1 MALYEQMAL
10 ARTFDERLVVLQR
23 EGVISAHSSAAG
35 EEGAIV
41 GAAAAMKDDDWI
53 FGSQREVAAALW
65 RGMPLAACAHRAFG
79 TSRDVGKGRNA
90 PGMPFWK
97 AARVV
102 TTSALVGTQIPHAA
116 GLAWAARA
124 RGADEAVVVFF
135 GDGATSSSDFHAG
148 LNFAGVTR
156 APLVAFCRN
165 NGWAMSTPTSRQTA
179 SAGIAI
185 KAEAYG
191 LQGVRVDGAD
201 VVAVLGVVREAR
213 ARAARGE
220 GGTLVEA
227 VTVPLDE
234 TADAEM
240 RLQRDPMARMR
251 RLLETRSLWNDERE
265 ERLRSDVR
273 AEVDEALAEARQAE
287 PPAPDT
293 TFEDVYAEMPWHLLE
308 QKGDCPGR
316 AT

>member
-10 ARTFDERLVVLQR
+10 ARAFDERLVALQR
-23 EGVISAHSSAAG
+23 EGAISAHSSAAG
-35 EEGAIV
+35 EEGSIV
-41 GAAAAMKDDDWI
+41 GAAAAMRDDDWI

-65 RGMPLAACAHRAFG
+65 RGMPVAACAHRAFG
-79 TSRDVGKGRNA
+79 TSRDAGKGRSA

-97 AARVV
+97 SARVV
-102 TTSALVGTQIPHAA
+102 TTSALIGTQIPHAA
-116 GLAWAARA
+116 GLAWAARK
-124 RGADEAVVVFF
+124 RGADEVVLVFF
-135 GDGATSSSDFHAG
+135 GDGATSSGDFHAG

-156 APLVAFCRN
+156 APLVAVCRN

-179 SAGIAI
+179 SAGFAI

-191 LQGVRVDGAD
+191 LQGIRVDGAD

-213 ARAARGE
+213 ERAARGE

-234 TADAEM
+234 AADAQT
-240 RLQRDPMARMR
+240 RLQRDPVARMR
-251 RLLETRSLWNDERE
+251 GFLEARSLWSDERE
-265 ERLRSDVR
+265 ERLQSDAR
-273 AEVDEALAEARQAE
+273 AEVDDALAEARLAE
-287 PPAPDT
+287 PPAPET
-293 TFEDVYAEMPWHLLE
+293 MFEDVYAEMPWHLLE
-308 QKGDCPGR
+308 QKGELPGR